1 MANVIGSFFSSYASS
16 GSFTRSGLNYSAG
29 AITPLSAVFAAL
41 TLALVVLLIA
51 PLAAHLPIA
60 AMAAVLL
67 VVAWRLIDFH
77 HFKVILTTSKRETTV
92 LLTTFFATLFVELE
106 FAIYVGVMLSLI
118 IYLMRTSQPN
128 VVTRVPDPS
137 ALNRHFVTDNKLPEC
152 PQFKIVR
159 TDGSLYFGAV
169 DHVQEQLHLLAQN
182 YPDQKHLLMVS
193 NGINFIDLA
202 GADMLATEARQ
213 RKARGGGLYLV
224 KVKEEACTTL
234 RRGGF
239 RELIGVDNI
248 FLTKDD
254 AIAGVFR
261 KLDKGICARCD
272 KRIFT
277 ECSRIR
283 PITVP
288 TIPIA
293 MPALGDLPRLEQLL
307 VASDGSEFSAAAI
320 RTALGIAQHSKA
332 RVRVIHLLPGLG
344 VDKVPST
351 KTIPSSLLEQAR
363 SHLDEIE
370 HEASA
375 AGIACATEVVETNLH
390 YYQEIVR
397 QADQMKA
404 DLIVMGRRGSRGMA
418 RVRLGETTAK
428 VIGHAHCSVLVVPRN
443 TETSGRGLVLATDGS
458 RYAEAATTL
467 AATFAKILQAP
478 VTAVS
483 AISPSHSPERQ
494 QEGAAA
500 AERAALFLNEHDIQ
514 SEPEVVHGRADEMI
528 LQSAAS
534 HNADLIV
541 IGSHGRTGLQ
551 RAMLGSVSERVIDAA
566 LTPVLVVK
574 IS

>member
-1 MANVIGSFFSSYASS
+1 
-16 GSFTRSGLNYSAG
+16 
-29 AITPLSAVFAAL
+29 
-41 TLALVVLLIA
+41 
-51 PLAAHLPIA
+51 
-60 AMAAVLL
+60 
-67 VVAWRLIDFH
+67 
-77 HFKVILTTSKRETTV
+77 
-92 LLTTFFATLFVELE
+92 
-106 FAIYVGVMLSLI
+106 
-118 IYLMRTSQPN
+118 

-137 ALNRHFVTDNKLPEC
+137 ALNRHFVTDSKLPEC

-169 DHVQEQLHLLAQN
+169 DHVQEQLHLLSQN
-182 YPDQKHLLMVS
+182 YPNQKHLLMVG

-234 RRGGF
+234 RKGGF
-239 RELIGVDNI
+239 RELIGVENI

-254 AIAGVFR
+254 AISSVFQ
-261 KLDKGICARCD
+261 KLDKAICARCD

-277 ECSRIR
+277 ECSKIR
-283 PITVP
+283 PITAP
-288 TIPIA
+288 TKPL
-293 MPALGDLPRLEQLL
+293 ALPTLENLPRLEQLL
-307 VASDGSEFSAAAI
+307 VASDGSEYSAAAV
-320 RTALGIAQHSKA
+320 RAALGIAQRSQA
-332 RVRVIHLLPGLG
+332 QVRVIHLLPGLG
-344 VDKVPST
+344 VEQVPDAT
-351 KTIPSSLLEQAR
+351 TIPSSLLEQAR
-363 SHLDEIE
+363 SHLDKIE

-397 QADQMKA
+397 QADQMQA
-404 DLIVMGRRGSRGMA
+404 DLIIMGRRGSRGMA

-443 TETSGRGLVLATDGS
+443 TETTGRGLVLATDGS
-458 RYAEAATTL
+458 RYADAATTM
-467 AATFAKILQAP
+467 AATFAKVLQAP
-478 VTAVS
+478 VTAVT

-494 QEGAAA
+494 QEGVAA
-500 AERAALFLNEHDIQ
+500 AERAARFLADNDIP
-514 SEPEVVHGRADEMI
+514 SEQEVLHGRADEMI

-534 HNADLIV
+534 RNADLIV

-551 RAMLGSVSERVIDAA
+551 RVMLGSVSERVIDAA

-574 IS
+574 VS